1 MKYIKPKSAG
11 FTYIELLVA
20 ATILAIL
27 ASVALPMVKISV
39 KRKKEIELKRA
50 LRKIRTAIDKYKEMC
65 DRRII
70 PATTPEAMCYPP
82 DLETLVKGVL
92 ITGTLN
98 QKMKFLRRIPIDPM
112 TKKAEWGYRSVQD
125 DPDSTSWG
133 GQNVFDVYSLS
144 EGTAIDGTKYKD
156 W

>member
-1 MKYIKPKSAG
+1 MG

-27 ASVALPMVKISV
+27 ASAALPMVKLSI
-39 KRKKEIELKRA
+39 KRKKEIQLKRV
-50 LRKIRTAIDKYKEMC
+50 LTKIRNAIDKYKDMC

-70 PATTPEAMCYPP
+70 PTEGAETMCYPS
-82 DLETLVKGVL
+82 DLEILVKGVL
-92 ITGTLN
+92 VTGTLN
-98 QKMKFLRRIPIDPM
+98 QKMKFLRKIPIDPM
-112 TKKAEWGYRSVQD
+112 TGKAEWGYRSVQD

-133 GQNVFDVYSLS
+133 GQNIFDIYSLS
-144 EGTAIDGTKYKD
+144 EGTAIDETKYED

>member
-1 MKYIKPKSAG
+1 M
-11 FTYIELLVA
+11 LVA

-27 ASVALPMVKISV
+27 ASAALPMVKLSI
-39 KRKKEIELKRA
+39 KRKKEIQLKRS
-50 LRKIRTAIDKYKEMC
+50 LRKMRTAIDRYKDMC

-70 PATTPEAMCYPP
+70 PTTGAESMCYPD
-82 DLETLVKGVL
+82 DLELLVKGVL

-98 QKMKFLRRIPIDPM
+98 QKMKFLRKIPIDPM
-112 TKKAEWGYRSVQD
+112 TKTAEWGFRSVQD

-133 GQNVFDVYSLS
+133 GQNIFDVYSLS
-144 EGTAIDGTKYKD
+144 EGIAIDGTKYKE